1 MPQELIPSF
10 LFYCLLSS
18 ISPGASNLASMGAS
32 LNCERRRALRQWYGM
47 ITGFLILS
55 IIAVAIS
62 YCLGR
67 IARGYV
73 KYLACAGAAYIAWLA
88 FHLLRSG
95 DAADAGNTVY
105 GFRNG
110 LLVQVTNAQGLVY
123 CITTLS
129 AYVLPYR
136 TALPDLIGAS
146 AVIALVAV
154 AGNLLWLVAG
164 GFMKGVFQ
172 KHRKAANTVMALALL
187 LCAANLLISSLKM

>member
-18 ISPGASNLASMGAS
+18 ISPGASNLASRGAS

-55 IIAVAIS
+55 
-62 YCLGR
+62 
-67 IARGYV
+67 
-73 KYLACAGAAYIAWLA
+73 
-88 FHLLRSG
+88 
-95 DAADAGNTVY
+95 
-105 GFRNG
+105 
-110 LLVQVTNAQGLVY
+110 
-123 CITTLS
+123 
-129 AYVLPYR
+129 
-136 TALPDLIGAS
+136 
-146 AVIALVAV
+146 VIALVAV

-164 GFMKGVFQ
+164 VFMKGVFQ